1 MRVISLTRAVTQ
13 MTQVKIEVNIEH
25 TDISALSKIDDDI
38 AKAISKLVEK
48 HVQSEKE
55 GSSSDRPTPPEEG
68 SVFEE
73 DKWTEAKFTRLI
85 KELELAYPIRSDIGC
100 LFALLIAYAQGAT
113 NKPTTKELQYRC
125 APKIPDENGV
135 VKRRTDLIE
144 KDEWNEYLR
153 TSKARITIIAKHMGL
168 EKPFLSPYG
177 QGEKR
182 KHPVLPLLHE
192 HLGRW
197 IEGEIEA
204 AKIEIDGENHY
215 DSIKSLRSPSRFRES
230 ATG

>member
-1 MRVISLTRAVTQ
+1 MRVIILTHAVTQ
-13 MTQVKIEVNIEH
+13 MTQVKIEVSIEH

-55 GSSSDRPTPPEEG
+55 GLGSDRPTPPEEG

-73 DKWTEAKFTRLI
+73 DKWTETKFTRLI
-85 KELELAYPIRSDIGC
+85 KELELAYPIRSDIEC

-125 APKIPDENGV
+125 APRIPDENGV

-197 IEGEIEA
+197 IGGEIEA
-204 AKIEIDGENHY
+204 AKIEIDGHDHF
-215 DSIKSLRSPSRFRES
+215 DSIELLAEASRFS
-230 ATG
+230 KSMTG

>member
-1 MRVISLTRAVTQ
+1 MSVIILTHAVTQ

-25 TDISALSKIDDDI
+25 TDISTLSKIDDDI

-55 GSSSDRPTPPEEG
+55 GLGSDRPTPHEEG

-73 DKWTEAKFTRLI
+73 GKWTEAQFTKLI
-85 KELELAYPIRSDIGC
+85 KELELAYGTRSDIEC
-100 LFALLIAYAQGAT
+100 LFALLIAYAEGAT

-125 APKIPDENGV
+125 APKILDENGID
-135 VKRRTDLIE
+135 RRRPDLIE
-144 KDEWNEYLR
+144 GDAWNEYLR

-182 KHPVLPLLHE
+182 KHPVLPLFHE
-192 HLGRW
+192 HLSRW
-197 IEGEIEA
+197 KEGEIED

-215 DSIKSLRSPSRFRES
+215 DSIESLTSPSRFRES
-230 ATG
+230 VTD